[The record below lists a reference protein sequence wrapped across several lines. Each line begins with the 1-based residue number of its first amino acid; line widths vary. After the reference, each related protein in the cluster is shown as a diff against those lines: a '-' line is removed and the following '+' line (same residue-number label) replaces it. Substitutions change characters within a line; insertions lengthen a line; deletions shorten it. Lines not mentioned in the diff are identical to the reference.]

1 MEEAHPTFSRRLAAA
16 APDGDAD
23 LIADVDDFTAPSCP
37 SCGGVLKPD
46 VVFFGDGVPRSRV
59 QAAFAALE
67 EADAV
72 LIVGSSLM
80 AYSGYRFCEHARALG
95 RPIAALN
102 RGRTRADTLLSLK
115 VEEDCAAALAELAT
129 ALGHRGTAH

>member
-1 MEEAHPTFSRRLAAA
+1 
-16 APDGDAD
+16 
-23 LIADVDDFTAPSCP
+23 
-37 SCGGVLKPD
+37 
-46 VVFFGDGVPRSRV
+46 V